1 MDVARTGAEDA
12 MAKLPTIEGCLT
24 ALVTPFRDGKVDLEG
39 LAKLVDWQ
47 IEQGVDGIVPVGT
60 TGESATLGVEEHVAV
75 IVATVKAARG
85 RVPVIAGAGG
95 NSTSE
100 AIELTR
106 AAEAAGANALLH
118 VTPYYNRPSQ
128 EGLFRHFEAI
138 ARVTRLPII
147 LYNVPSRT
155 ACDLL
160 TETVARL
167 ADLDNIVGIKDATGN
182 LVRGSELIARVGDR
196 VTVLSGDDG
205 TAFPL
210 YAIGARGVI
219 SVVSNVAPRAMSD
232 MWDAAEAG
240 DWARGR
246 QRHHELR
253 VLSQMLFAE
262 PSPAPTKAAMALLGR
277 CTVDVRLPLVSATA
291 GLVEQLR
298 GEMRA
303 QGLL

>member
-1 MDVARTGAEDA
+1 MG
-12 MAKLPTIEGCLT
+12 KLAPIEGCLT
-24 ALVTPFRDGKVDLEG
+24 ALVTPMVDGRVDFEG
-39 LAKLVDWQ
+39 LARLVDWQ
-47 IEQGVDGIVPVGT
+47 IEQGVDGIVSVGT
-60 TGESATLGVEEHVAV
+60 TGESATLDVDEHVAV
-75 IVATVKAARG
+75 IAATVKAARG

-95 NSTSE
+95 NAT
-100 AIELTR
+100 
-106 AAEAAGANALLH
+106 AEALALTKASEDAGANALLH

-138 ARVTRLPII
+138 ANATQLPII
-147 LYNVPSRT
+147 LYNVPTRT

-160 TETVARL
+160 TDTVVRL
-167 ADLDNIVGIKDATGN
+167 ADFQNVVAIKDATGN
-182 LVRGSELIARVGDR
+182 LVRGSELVAKVGDR
-196 VTVLSGDDG
+196 MAVLSGDDG

-232 MWDAAEAG
+232 MWDAVRDG
-240 DWARGR
+240 DWERARK
-246 QRHHELR
+246 RHYELR
-253 VLSQMLFAE
+253 VLNQMLFVE
-262 PSPAPTKAAMALLGR
+262 PSPGPTKAAMALLGR
-277 CTVDVRLPLVSATA
+277 CSVDVRLPLVPATP